1 MGKILIDGEN
11 IQNVK
16 QASLRS
22 HIGVVPQDTVLFN
35 EDIRYNI
42 QYGRPGATDKEVER
56 AAEHADIHTRI
67 LNFPQQYSTKV
78 GERGLKVSGGEKQR
92 VAIARTILKSPEIIL
107 LDEATS
113 ALDTKT
119 ERTIQSSLME
129 VCRGRTTI
137 IVAHRLSTIVHADQ
151 ILVLKDGEVVERGTH
166 QELLRVGGVYHAM
179 WAEQQRGLGEG
190 DEWEEAEAKLE
201 WSTSSI
207 ILYVHIKSRAFH
219 N

>member
-1 MGKILIDGEN
+1 MGEILIDGEN
-11 IQNVK
+11 IQNLK

-42 QYGRPGATDKEVER
+42 RYGRPVATDEEVER

-129 VCRGRTTI
+129 VCRGRTTM
-137 IVAHRLSTIVHADQ
+137 H
-151 ILVLKDGEVVERGTH
+151 
-166 QELLRVGGVYHAM
+166 GGVV
-179 WAEQQRGLGEG
+179 L
-190 DEWEEAEAKLE
+190 
-201 WSTSSI
+201 
-207 ILYVHIKSRAFH
+207 
-219 N
+219 

>member
-1 MGKILIDGEN
+1 MPLPALHRFYDVEMGEILIDGEN
-11 IQNVK
+11 IQNLK

-42 QYGRPGATDKEVER
+42 RYGRPGATDEEVEK
-56 AAEHADIHTRI
+56 AAEYADIHTRI

-92 VAIARTILKSPEIIL
+92 VAIARTILKAPEIIL

-119 ERTIQSSLME
+119 ERTIQSALME

-137 IVAHRLSTIVHADQ
+137 IVAHRLSTVVHADQ
-151 ILVLKDGEVVERGTH
+151 ILVLKEGEVVERGTH
-166 QELLRVGGVYHAM
+166 QELLGVGGVYYAM

-190 DEWEEAEAKLE
+190 DESEEVEAKLE
-201 WSTSSI
+201 
-207 ILYVHIKSRAFH
+207 
-219 N
+219 